1 MLSRIG
7 SADGEL
13 FRVGEAVYRQILIP
27 ELKTIRS
34 STLKLISAFKGR
46 VFYLGKAPEFVD
58 ALPSDEAKK
67 VFSSF
72 TQVSCENFT
81 FQISA
86 DFRRVSIS
94 DSSNTQAAPLFYRLA
109 EFRDGYSLFIV
120 NTSMAFE
127 NDQKKGIM
135 VRDRNITCPDLTVKL
150 ALPFKGKI
158 AEFNA
163 FDGSAFE
170 IDFKYED
177 GFYIFNTSF
186 DKLQS
191 RLYIIS
197 PEIDA
202 PKQKV
207 PPVFTGKVS
216 LPDNGFDYSLS
227 EENILVL
234 DHAKWSTETESSS
247 KEQYI
252 ILVDDKLRAM
262 IGEMPRGGLMEQPW
276 HRGRKEIE
284 KSIKLTLKYSFVCDV
299 TPEKN
304 CILSMENP
312 EKFSIYFNGNEIPQ
326 NLCGFYLDCAIKNIV
341 LDRSLFVK
349 GVNQLVLECPQYD
362 YFTNLEA
369 LYIRGAF
376 GVDENSHMTALPEKL
391 FCGNWCEQFLAN
403 YAGNVTYHTFVDNP
417 GKTTLEV
424 PAWRGTLLGVR
435 IDDEDEKL
443 LVTFPFEIEIPA
455 GFHRLAIT
463 VYGHRRNA
471 LGPFYLNEKW
481 PERTGPYQFKVY
493 ENPARQLVPCG
504 LLLPPVIKPHAL

>member
-1 MLSRIG
+1 MNDKGFFYADYSVGKVTVASKTVDAGQYTVELLNKYYKDDTAARISVFRAKNWELEDMLSKGYLNPR
-7 SADGEL
+7 L
-13 FRVGEAVYRQILIP
+13 FVEAITVINNIF
-27 ELKTIRS
+27 T
-34 STLKLISAFKGR
+34 
-46 VFYLGKAPEFVD
+46 
-58 ALPSDEAKK
+58 ALPKLKPFNLIDIDREKERIAKL
-67 VFSSF
+67 F
-72 TQVSCENFT
+72 TYENAET
-81 FQISA
+81 LSEY
-86 DFRRVSIS
+86 FRR
-94 DSSNTQAAPLFYRLA
+94 
-109 EFRDGYSLFIV
+109 
-120 NTSMAFE
+120 
-127 NDQKKGIM
+127 
-135 VRDRNITCPDLTVKL
+135 
-150 ALPFKGKI
+150 KGKVQNI
-158 AEFNA
+158 
-163 FDGSAFE
+163 
-170 IDFKYED
+170 K
-177 GFYIFNTSF
+177 
-186 DKLQS
+186 
-191 RLYIIS
+191 
-197 PEIDA
+197 
-202 PKQKV
+202 
-207 PPVFTGKVS
+207 
-216 LPDNGFDYSLS
+216 
-227 EENILVL
+227 EE
-234 DHAKWSTETESSS
+234 
-247 KEQYI
+247 YI
-252 ILVDDKLRAM
+252 ILADDKLRAM

-276 HRGRKEIE
+276 HRGRKEVE
-284 KSIKLTLKYSFVCDV
+284 KSIKLTLKYNFVCDV

-312 EKFSIYFNGNEIPQ
+312 EKFSIYLNGNEIPQ

-349 GVNQLVLECPQYD
+349 GVNKLVLDCPQYD

-435 IDDEDEKL
+435 IDDNEEKL